1 MESLDV
7 ERDVVLHSKNVL
19 EINAK
24 LSTKDVHMLEKL
36 FLKEEKQ
43 LAIEKE
49 FLADQENNAVHGQDN
64 VMETLAQTLEKTC
77 KLHGPVIHRQK
88 KKDVLVN
95 GLKEEKE
102 NKEDVVVLD

>member
-36 FLKEEKQ
+36 FQKEEKQ

-64 VMETLAQTLEKTC
+64 VMETLAQTLEKHANYTDQ
-77 KLHGPVIHRQK
+77 LFTD